1 MSNSLQIAI
10 SSIPDQPNFDN
21 TIEYT
26 TSQFSG
32 AQIAKFKKNGK
43 ICLSISFNSQSNIL
57 TIDTIHKCEHGI
69 TGTASLSF
77 VKRIAK
83 QLGNKVSIQL
93 LDASKLEFGKCNI
106 PLTPY
111 HTILNGKGWYNKHGF
126 VYQAKT
132 NLPHINSYKNE
143 QIRDVYNMRNVIPDN
158 PFIDGRITDN
168 KNELQT
174 KSYDK
179 YQIQS
184 LNNVARELSKDI
196 TNSNCTDDIKWF
208 GNFIGNLPYE
218 RQLVYDG
225 WQDEYA
231 KGGSKLKTKVSRRR
245 CTQKKTFRRRSIRA
259 K

>member
-1 MSNSLQIAI
+1 MSNTLKIAI
-10 SSIPDQPNFDN
+10 DSIKYKPAFDN
-21 TIEYT
+21 IEYST
-26 TSQFSG
+26 GVFTG
-32 AQIAKFKKNGK
+32 EEIAKFEKYGK
-43 ICLSISFNSQSNIL
+43 ICLSISFNKISN
-57 TIDTIHKCEHGI
+57 TITVDTIHKCENGI
-69 TGTASLSF
+69 TGTVSLSF
-77 VKRIAK
+77 IKRIAK
-83 QLGNKVSIQL
+83 QLGKNVAIEL

-126 VYQAKT
+126 VPQSKT
-132 NLPHINSYKNE
+132 NVPHINSYKNE
-143 QIRDVYNMRNVIPDN
+143 QIRDIYYMRNVIPDN
-158 PFIDGRITDN
+158 PFIDGQITDN
-168 KNELQT
+168 KNDLQT

-179 YQIQS
+179 YKIQS

-225 WQDEYA
+225 LQDEYA

-245 CTQKKTFRRRSIRA
+245 RTQKKTFRRRSIRA